1 MPSAPVGGCPQ
12 GRPWTRG
19 GSLLSVLIALLVLA
33 GAARAQQAPPTEPRP
48 IPSVRDIAVE
58 GNRRIQAPAILNR
71 VTTKIGDP
79 LAPAAL
85 RDDVRSIFA
94 LGFFDDVQVRTE
106 EFEGGVRV
114 IFVVVERPLLREV
127 SFEGNAELKT
137 EELREKAAI
146 RVGVLYNPVEVQK
159 AEEAIRQKYEDE
171 GFFGV
176 QISPRTERT
185 PEGDLRVVFR
195 IEEGPK
201 LHIDRIVI
209 EGNKAL
215 TASQIKDVMQTRERL
230 YWIFPFSTVQR
241 RVFDDDVDRILQLY
255 ADHGFI
261 QARVESTEIVP
272 DLARKKVTLR
282 VRVVEGPQ
290 FRTGTITITGN
301 EILSTEEIRKLLKLQ
316 EGAVFNRG
324 ALRTGARAI
333 ADRYSELG
341 RARADVD
348 PRTVNDLANLKVDV
362 TIPIVEGGLVYVE
375 RINISGNTKS
385 SEKVLRRELRVAEGE
400 LFTFQKLVRSR
411 QRLFNLGYF
420 DEVNVNTEQGSTPD
434 KMVVNIDVKER
445 ATGIFSIG
453 AGYSSIDSLFATLDV
468 SQRNL
473 FGRGQEVFLRFRIG
487 SKSRLGL
494 LGFTEPYLF
503 DIPLKAGFDIY
514 DREREYDDFTEER
527 LGGDLRASY
536 PLTEFVTLSGV
547 YRLEEVT
554 ISNVSTTASQ
564 DLKKEEGKKL
574 NSVVEFTLARDT
586 RDNIFEPSK
595 GSRHSVEFTFAGLG
609 GDTQFYKVIA
619 ETAWFVPL
627 PVFNL
632 VWAVRGLYGMAEGWG
647 GQEVP
652 IFERFFLG
660 GATTLRGQRTRS
672 VSPRDAAGERI
683 GGDKELLFSTELLI
697 PVIPRFR
704 LALFFDAGNAY
715 GFGTDF
721 EPTDLRLGAGVGV
734 RFFSPLGPLRLDLG
748 YNLDKQPGEKSFQVH
763 FTVGSPF

>member
-1 MPSAPVGGCPQ
+1 VPSAPVGGCPQ